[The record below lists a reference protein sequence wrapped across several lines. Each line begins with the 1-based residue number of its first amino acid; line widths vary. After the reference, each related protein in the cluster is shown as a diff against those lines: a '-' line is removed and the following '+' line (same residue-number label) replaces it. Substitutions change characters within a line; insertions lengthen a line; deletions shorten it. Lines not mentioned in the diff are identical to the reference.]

1 MTDEDPQAQ
10 IDEAKQ
16 SYDEEIGE
24 LEDDADEM
32 EDRLTEHESEGEDVE
47 VPEPDQGDEPEK

>member
-1 MTDEDPQAQ
+1 MTEEDPQGQ

-32 EDRLTEHESEGEDVE
+32 EERLAEHESEGEDID
-47 VPEPDQGDEPEK
+47 VPEPDEAGQ